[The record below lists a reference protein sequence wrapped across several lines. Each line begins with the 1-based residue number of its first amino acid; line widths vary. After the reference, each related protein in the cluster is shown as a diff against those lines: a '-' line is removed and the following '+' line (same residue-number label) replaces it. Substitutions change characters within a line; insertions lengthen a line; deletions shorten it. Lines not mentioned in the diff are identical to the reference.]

1 MVAVGRV
8 VTDQMLAVKTLVVVQ
23 VRNRRYHFFL
33 EQITRLLWVRVVLR
47 VRLVVILVIPVIIQS
62 LEPLLLRAAVEE
74 QVNLILEVATMV
86 VLVAVVVR
94 LMPQEQ
100 AQQIKGS
107 MVGQGV
113 LLRVVGAGVVLAL

>member
-23 VRNRRYHFFL
+23 VQNRRYHFFL

-47 VRLVVILVIPVIIQS
+47 VRVVVIKVIPVMIQS
-62 LEPLLLRAAVEE
+62 LEPLSLRAAVEE

-94 LMPQEQ
+94 LMPEEQ

-113 LLRVVGAGVVLAL
+113 LLRVVGAVVVLAI